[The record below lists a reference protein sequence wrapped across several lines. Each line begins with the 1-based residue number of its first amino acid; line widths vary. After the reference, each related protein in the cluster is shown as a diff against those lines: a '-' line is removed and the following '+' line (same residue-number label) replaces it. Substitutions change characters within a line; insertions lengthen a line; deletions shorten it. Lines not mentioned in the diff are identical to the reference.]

1 MPTFLPNTNQVV
13 TSFIVAAVIT
23 TSSSIIAAVLDGI
36 ILDEK
41 ALLPHK
47 FQKWLHE
54 GLGKAAEERCLLW
67 RKILDRL
74 ILAFADQQ
82 LVTGISLLVSGYIKG
97 SSDMQGLWHYVNGAH
112 FSLIVYLSCLSSSSH
127 LACVLTL
134 RKYFQHHHFTS
145 ILRVAVIG
153 GYALFLSVSIGISRT
168 FEPFFMV
175 IRVPLFHILGKLTLS
190 KPTQYDSKR
199 RWIALEL
206 IPAIFLF
213 LYLFWIAVV
222 PLKEDWQGQIAQA
235 IRDSIWPKCRQLL
248 GLNPKGILRRLF
260 RKILRATIRTRI
272 KVVIKKLFWYCLFPS
287 PGTVFLLQV
296 IFALVSVFFGLVQK
310 FAKRSGYCNLSGA
323 GENTWSFGQ
332 TLPMFLLL
340 LPLLSA
346 AETYFGKLKAFDCSE
361 HTPGADKYLEL
372 KDDLEPQSVSRPQ
385 SGHSLSTHGTGF
397 SSQVAH
403 DSPSHW
409 SASNILAAH
418 ISAPQSDSMAGVSAL
433 SKTTE
438 LELQILSNLGPGK
451 IRLLSETGRADTEMR
466 IGFDRVTGMSTSSAI
481 VRDDR
486 LSPVPRR
493 NTPRDEP

>member
-1 MPTFLPNTNQVV
+1 V

-23 TSSSIIAAVLDGI
+23 TSSSIIAAILDGI

-47 FQKWLHE
+47 CQKWLHE

-145 ILRVAVIG
+145 VLRVAVIG
-153 GYALFLSVSIGISRT
+153 GYALFLSISIGISRT
-168 FEPFFMV
+168 FEPFFTV
-175 IRVPLFHILGKLTLS
+175 IRITLFHILG
-190 KPTQYDSKR
+190 KPTQYDSKH

-222 PLKEDWQGQIAQA
+222 PLKEDWQGQIAQV
-235 IRDSIWPKCRQLL
+235 IRDSVWPKCRQLL
-248 GLNPKGILRRLF
+248 GLDPKGILRRLF

-272 KVVIKKLFWYCLFPS
+272 KAVVKKIFWYCLFPS

-296 IFALVSVFFGLVQK
+296 TFALTSVFFVLVQK
-310 FAKRSGYCNLSGA
+310 FAKQSGYCNLSSA

-332 TLPMFLLL
+332 TLPMFLLF
-340 LPLLSA
+340 LPLFSA
-346 AETYFGKLKAFDCSE
+346 AETYFGKPKAFDCSE
-361 HTPGADKYLEL
+361 YTPGADKTLEL
-372 KDDLEPQSVSRPQ
+372 KDDLEPRSVSRPQ
-385 SGHSLSTHGTGF
+385 SGHSLSTHGTGP

-403 DSPSHW
+403 DSPNHG

-418 ISAPQSDSMAGVSAL
+418 ISAPRSDSMAGVSAP

-438 LELQILSNLGPGK
+438 LELQILSNLGPGG
-451 IRLLSETGRADTEMR
+451 IHLLLETRRADTEMR
-466 IGFDRVTGMSTSSAI
+466 IGFDSATGMSTSSAI
-481 VRDDR
+481 ARDD
-486 LSPVPRR
+486 
-493 NTPRDEP
+493 